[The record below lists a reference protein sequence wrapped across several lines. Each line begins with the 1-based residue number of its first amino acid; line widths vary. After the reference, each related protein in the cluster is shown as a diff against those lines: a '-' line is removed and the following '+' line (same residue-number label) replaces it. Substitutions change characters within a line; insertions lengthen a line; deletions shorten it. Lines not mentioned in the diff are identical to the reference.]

1 MGPSVPTTVSACSKS
16 MGAVMVRKIQMFS
29 KFVMTF
35 SILLLV
41 KAFGYLCWVLLGV
54 YIIFITEKHTA
65 GFLYD
70 DALIMVSK
78 RGECYHLFIKYST
91 V

>member
-1 MGPSVPTTVSACSKS
+1 
-16 MGAVMVRKIQMFS
+16 MFS

-35 SILLLV
+35 SILLPV

-78 RGECYHLFIKYST
+78 RGECYYLLYKIQYNLRNEGYYAFSRTHLVLKAG
-91 V
+91 